1 MNSDIGGLMVLVYTR
16 AVLLL
21 PSQQEMLQVRG
32 FNMWSPE
39 DGYVLGDS
47 YRGIGPR

>member
-1 MNSDIGGLMVLVYTR
+1 MGGLMVLACTR

-21 PSQQEMLQVRG
+21 PPQQEMLQAHG

-39 DGYVLGDS
+39 D
-47 YRGIGPR
+47 RGIGHR

>member
-1 MNSDIGGLMVLVYTR
+1 MVLVYTR

-21 PSQQEMLQVRG
+21 PPQQEMLQAHG

-39 DGYVLGDS
+39 NGYVIGDS
-47 YRGIGPR
+47 NRGIGPR